1 MNPKPKFINEI
12 NLYLLLRCQ
21 TKKSKY
27 LKSNSW
33 SNVPQAVPVVEEKID
48 NINSALKHV
57 IKKSQNYNGKWL
69 KYSVFVTRS
78 FRSC

>member
-1 MNPKPKFINEI
+1 MIIIIK
-12 NLYLLLRCQ
+12 LYTCQ

-57 IKKSQNYNGKWL
+57 IKKS
-69 KYSVFVTRS
+69 
-78 FRSC
+78 